1 MKHTLLIL
9 LALLLTCRMS
19 EAKVVKG
26 IVTCGDKKLSGVVVT
41 DGKKFTRTG
50 KNGTFRLNIGSDAKH
65 VYIVTPSGY
74 TADWSQGSPAF
85 YRKVSEHSYFEFDL
99 TEAGD
104 MSSYN
109 IVAIGDPQPR
119 SLEHFNEFIGVPL
132 EDIRQSVSSMK
143 APTVG
148 IALGDITFD
157 KYALMKNWK
166 QEIVKAGIPVYTVIG
181 NHDHN
186 RKIKDDD
193 DLADDLYEEAFG
205 PANYAFRLGNDVVVV
220 LDNIIYDSGK
230 KYRLG
235 YTDEILDWVR
245 KLMKYVPEDA
255 DIYVAQHSPLNG
267 RHYKKMIIGH
277 DVLLDIL
284 EGHRIT
290 FISGHNHTNG
300 VFEYAPGVM
309 EHNVAAICGT
319 WWDVYHCTDGTPRG
333 YKVLTKDNGEL
344 TWYYKSIGRP
354 RDFQYEVYL
363 PGLTRLHPESVVV
376 NVWDYDQFW
385 TVEWYQDGKPMGK
398 MEQVEEY
405 SPIHTAEINEK
416 YEKLGTKPANYRLT
430 DKSGHYFAATPSKD
444 AKTVSIVIKDRFGNE
459 WKEDLTNIF

>member
-1 MKHTLLIL
+1 MKRTIWIL

-26 IVTCGDKKLSGVVVT
+26 IVTCGDEKLSGVVVT
-41 DGKKFTRTG
+41 DGKKFTQTG

-74 TADWSQGSPAF
+74 IADWSQGSPAF

-99 TEAGD
+99 TDAGD

-119 SLEHFNEFIGVPL
+119 SLEHLNEFIGVPL

-143 APTVG
+143 APAVG

-166 QEIVKAGIPVYTVIG
+166 QEIVKAGIPVYPVIG

-245 KLMKYVPEDA
+245 RLMKYIPDDA

-267 RHYKKMIIGH
+267 RRYREMIIGH
-277 DVLLDIL
+277 DRLLDIL
-284 EGHRIT
+284 EGYKVT
-290 FISGHNHTNG
+290 FISGHNHSND
-300 VFEYAPGVM
+300 VSEYAPGVM

-333 YKVLTKDNGEL
+333 YKVFTKDNGEL

-363 PGLTRLHPESVVV
+363 PGQTRLHPESVVV
-376 NVWDYDQFW
+376 NVWDYDPFW

-405 SPIHTAEINEK
+405 SPLHAAEMKEK

-430 DKSGHYFAATPSKD
+430 AKSGHYFAATPSKD
-444 AKTVSIVIKDRFGNE
+444 AKIVSIVIKDRFGNE
-459 WKEDLTNIF
+459 WKEELTNIF